1 MNWQTIA
8 IAPLAAAILTGC
20 ASVDPRNMPQSDY
33 DKTETFRIPDEDVPV
48 FKKLIKAKKK
58 TISICVNTDAVANQ
72 IDMAMAGQGLQ
83 AELQSAL
90 DDLGFLRTVTAN
102 EDLLGFM
109 NAGYGGDAPQDLPD
123 YILLCK
129 LTSVSSVKDGAV
141 KTVGAATT
149 AGMGVGA
156 LVAAGEGNTA
166 SALGLGGGAVAA
178 GAATAA
184 LVPQKVNI
192 RTYFELYD
200 REAGATIYSET
211 IAKEQPGV
219 SESAVANAV
228 LQLFGVAAKEYVEQ
242 IASKIGPVGQ
252 VLKTTGG
259 GRYAYISLG
268 SESGLASDGYVQ
280 FLRKET
286 LDDSIITADEEE
298 DEEESADD
306 KKIGRKESIDFE
318 SVAEGRVVVV
328 KPSPLLEAKRAWV
341 EVLQFDEK
349 APLIKKGMAVRIIPV
364 PRKAGWLQ
372 HIGIGSLGE

>member
-8 IAPLAAAILTGC
+8 IAPLAATILTGC
-20 ASVDPRNMPQSDY
+20 ASVDPRTMPQSDY

-48 FKKLIKAKKK
+48 FKKLITSKKK

-83 AELQSAL
+83 AELQSSL
-90 DDLGFLRTVTAN
+90 DGLGFLRTVTAN
-102 EDLLGFM
+102 EELLGFM
-109 NAGYGGDAPQDLPD
+109 NAGYGGDAPRDLPD

-141 KTVGAATT
+141 KTAGAATT
-149 AGMGVGA
+149 AGLGVGA
-156 LVAAGEGNTA
+156 LVAAGEGNKA

-178 GAATAA
+178 GAATAT

-200 REAGATIYSET
+200 REAGATIYSKT

-228 LQLFGVAAKEYVEQ
+228 LQLFGVAAKEYMEQ
-242 IASKIGPVGQ
+242 VASKIGPVGQ

-298 DEEESADD
+298 DEEENEDD
-306 KKIGRKESIDFE
+306 KKIGRKEFIDFE

-328 KPSPLLEAKRAWV
+328 KPSPLLEAKRAWI
-341 EVLQFDEK
+341 EVLKFDEK
-349 APLIKKGMAVRIIPV
+349 TPLIKKGMPVRIIPV